1 MKKGVFALLVL
12 TLITLRAVTTAL
24 TPVFDP
30 SEARYAVMSANMS
43 RTGDYVVPHFTY
55 QGVYQSFDGKPPLVF
70 QAGALAC
77 EAFGINEFSVRLF
90 PLLTAIL
97 LGFVLY
103 HTVKKFSTSER
114 ARLAVL
120 IYGSSA
126 AFYAAAG
133 FAMTDGPLAAA
144 VAGALLLYWCF
155 TDKYELKYAFGVAVM
170 LGAGMIIKGPVS
182 FVLFAFPVFI
192 DACLNRHWKAVFN
205 WRWLAVLPVALLI
218 AVPWFV
224 LVEQRNPGAVEYF
237 FVNENF
243 KRFLYKEYG
252 DKYGA
257 GRETFRGMALVW
269 TFLATLPWALLPLW
283 KAIRTRAMPQWKS
296 FTFLSVAAITFFWCL
311 PSHTLISYLLPVV
324 PLFAAHLA
332 MNGCEAR
339 LTTLSVFVV
348 PSLAVTLTLGL
359 LIAPRFVPEMAGK
372 AAPDYFGFHNR
383 YAHEFYHGTSESCLA
398 PSEETIN
405 RLKFEALKTKFEA
418 EKNK

>member
-1 MKKGVFALLVL
+1 MKKGVFALLIL
-12 TLITLRAVTTAL
+12 GLISLRAL
-24 TPVFDP
+24 TMAFSPVFDP
-30 SEARYAVMSANMS
+30 SEARYAVMSANMV

-55 QGVYQSFDGKPPLVF
+55 KGAYQSFDGKPPLVF

-90 PLLTAIL
+90 PLIASIL
-97 LGFVLY
+97 LGLILY
-103 HTVKKFSTSER
+103 HTVKKFSTPER

-120 IYGSSA
+120 VYGSSA
-126 AFYAAAG
+126 AFYATAG

-155 TDKYELKYAFGVAVM
+155 TVKYEFKYALGVAVL

-182 FVLFAFPVFI
+182 FVLFGFPVFL
-192 DACLNRHWKAVFN
+192 DACVNRHWKAVFN
-205 WRWLAVLPVALLI
+205 WRWLTVLPVALLI

-257 GRETFRGMALVW
+257 GRETFRGMAIVW
-269 TFLATLPWALLPLW
+269 AFLATLPWAVLPIW
-283 KAIRTRAMPQWKS
+283 NAIKTRAKPQWKS
-296 FTFLSVAAITFFWCL
+296 FTFLSIGAITFFWCL

-332 MNGCEAR
+332 LRDSPER
-339 LTTLSVFVV
+339 LAKLAHFIV
-348 PSLAVTLTLGL
+348 PIIAVALTVGL
-359 LIAPRFVPEMAGK
+359 LIAPRFVPEMAGS

-383 YAHEFYHGTSESCLA
+383 YSHEFYHGTSDRCRE
-398 PSEETIN
+398 PSAETVQSL
-405 RLKFEALKTKFEA
+405 RLEARKVRLNS
-418 EKNK
+418 EKDK

>member
-1 MKKGVFALLVL
+1 MKARTFIVLIALLVGA
-12 TLITLRAVTTAL
+12 RFVTMAL
-24 TPVFDP
+24 TPIFDP
-30 SEARYAVMSANMS
+30 SEARYAVMSANMVRS
-43 RTGDYVVPHFTY
+43 GDYVVPHFTY
-55 QGVYQSFDGKPPLVF
+55 EGVYQSFDGKPPLVF

-77 EAFGINEFSVRLF
+77 EAFGINELSVRLF
-90 PLLTAIL
+90 PLIAAIL
-97 LGFVLY
+97 LGLILY
-103 HTVKKFSTSER
+103 HTVRKFSTCDR
-114 ARLAVL
+114 ARLAVV

-126 AFYAAAG
+126 AFYAASG

-155 TDKYELKYAFGVAVM
+155 TVKYELKYAFGVAVL

-182 FVLFAFPVFI
+182 FVLFGFPVFV
-192 DACLNRHWKAVFN
+192 DACVNRHWKAIFN
-205 WRWLAVLPVALLI
+205 WRWLAVLPIALLI

-283 KAIRTRAMPQWKS
+283 KAITKRAKPQWRS

-332 MNGCEAR
+332 IGESEEKLAR
-339 LTTLSVFVV
+339 LSVFVV
-348 PSLAVTLTLGL
+348 PILAVALTIGL
-359 LIAPRFVPEMAGK
+359 MIAPRFVPEMAGAK
-372 AAPDYFGFHNR
+372 SPDYFGFHNR
-383 YAHEFYHGTSESCLA
+383 YAHEFYHGTNERCVE
-398 PSEETIN
+398 PSAQTVN
-405 RLKFEALKTKFEA
+405 ALKYEALRTKLEA
-418 EKNK
+418 EGNK